1 MNRWSRGLSKMGVYK
16 IFFKK
21 SVWKDFKSISDKNL
35 TKILSCIKS
44 LGENPRQT
52 GCKKLSGQEK
62 YRLRY
67 GQYLIIYSIQD
78 KELSIWIVKAG
89 HRKSVYS

>member
-1 MNRWSRGLSKMGVYK
+1 MGVYK

-21 SVWKDFKSISDKNL
+21 SVWKDFKSTPDKDL
-35 TKILSCIKS
+35 TKILACIES
-44 LGENPRQT
+44 LGKNPRQS

-67 GQYLIIYSIQD
+67 GRYRIIYSIQD
-78 KELSIWIVKAG
+78 EDLSIWIVKVG
-89 HRKSVYS
+89 HRRNVYS

>member
-1 MNRWSRGLSKMGVYK
+1 MGVYK

-21 SVWKDFKSISDKNL
+21 SVWKDFKSIPDKDL
-35 TKILSCIKS
+35 TKILACIES
-44 LGENPRQT
+44 LGKNPRQS

-67 GQYLIIYSIQD
+67 GRYRIIDSIQD
-78 KELSIWIVKAG
+78 EDLSIWIVKVG
-89 HRKSVYS
+89 HRRNVYS